1 MDSQQLGWGIVGPG
15 RIAAT
20 QIAPA
25 IVAAPKSTLISVV
38 SRDLGRVAGSNWYNL
53 NVLVTGAEPLGRSR
67 PRVSWPCRARCGGE
81 LAEDG
86 VHAGRVVVMPLG

>member
-25 IVAAPKSTLISVV
+25 IAAAPNSTLISVF
-38 SRDLGRVAGSNWYNL
+38 SRDLGRA
-53 NVLVTGAEPLGRSR
+53 TEFA
-67 PRVSWPCRARCGGE
+67 
-81 LAEDG
+81 
-86 VHAGRVVVMPLG
+86 

>member
-25 IVAAPKSTLISVV
+25 IAAAPNSALISVV
-38 SRDLGRVAGSNWYNL
+38 SRDLGRVAGEQ
-53 NVLVTGAEPLGRSR
+53 LVQPQRLSH
-67 PRVSWPCRARCGGE
+67 RC
-81 LAEDG
+81 
-86 VHAGRVVVMPLG
+86 

>member
-25 IVAAPKSTLISVV
+25 IADAPKTVIMY
-38 SRDLGRVAGSNWYNL
+38 DCPA
-53 NVLVTGAEPLGRSR
+53 
-67 PRVSWPCRARCGGE
+67 
-81 LAEDG
+81 DG
-86 VHAGRVVVMPLG
+86 PPPPAVPVHR